1 MGRSLLKLLA
11 LSLTFGA
18 ACSNITE
25 SDPVRTGRY
34 VLARING
41 EMLPI
46 LFIETP
52 IARLFFL
59 RGELRLNNDQT
70 FTDITDMRLEPK
82 SAGSSISFPSD
93 TTKGSYR
100 MAGDTVVLTTTQAQ
114 EYRMV
119 FLASGSLQQEL
130 VGNTLTYRK

>member
-1 MGRSLLKLLA
+1 MGRSLIKLLA

-18 ACSNITE
+18 ACSDITE
-25 SDPVRTGRY
+25 SDPSRAGRY

-52 IARLFFL
+52 IARLYFL
-59 RGELRLNNDQT
+59 RGELRLNKDQT

-82 SAGSSISFPSD
+82 SSGSSITFPSD

-100 MAGDTVVLTTTQAQ
+100 LAGDTVVLTTTQAQ
-114 EYRMV
+114 QYRMV
-119 FLASGSLQQEL
+119 FQASGSLQQEL
-130 VGNTLTYRK
+130 VGNMLTYRK

>member
-1 MGRSLLKLLA
+1 VRRSLLKLLA

-18 ACSNITE
+18 ACSDITSSE
-25 SDPVRTGRY
+25 SSRTGRY

-41 EMLPI
+41 QMLPI
-46 LFIETP
+46 LFFETP
-52 IARLFFL
+52 AARLYFL
-59 RGELRLNNDQT
+59 RGELRLNDDQS

-82 SAGSSISFPSD
+82 TSGSSISFPSD
-93 TTKGSYR
+93 TTKGNYR

-119 FLASGSLQQEL
+119 FQASGSLQQEL